1 MSRTM
6 QRPGTRSEARPA
18 ASDDQPPSPAVVSL
32 AAPTRRRPSW
42 VVAGVLLVGLSA
54 LLAAW
59 VFNATSK
66 TMSVMVAARDIE
78 PGEVIDSS
86 DLRVVEMGR
95 TGGLRAIQPSQQ
107 NLILGRA
114 ARGPI
119 PDGTVLNTD
128 LFADRGQ
135 VIPAGFVVV
144 GAALEAGAAPTS
156 RLSPGDEVDLLG
168 VAKSAA
174 ATPGEAST
182 AASLGSGTVWSVE
195 RVGSGSTSSK
205 LWVSVLVSSATQ
217 TAVAQAAA
225 DGRLRLSL
233 RGADG

>member
-6 QRPGTRSEARPA
+6 QRPSARIGSGQSDSNDR
-18 ASDDQPPSPAVVSL
+18 ASAPSVVSL
-32 AAPTRRRPSW
+32 SAPKRRRPSW

-59 VFNATSK
+59 VFNATSE
-66 TMSVMVAARDIE
+66 TMSVMVAARDIA
-78 PGEVIDSS
+78 PGEVIDAS

-95 TGGLRAIQPSQQ
+95 TSGLRAIQPSQQ
-107 NLILGRA
+107 DLIIGRA

-128 LFADRGQ
+128 LFAEKGQ

-144 GAALEAGAAPTS
+144 GASLDAGAAPTS
-156 RLSPGDEVDLLG
+156 RLSPGDQVDLLG
-168 VAKSAA
+168 VVKSAS
-174 ATPGEAST
+174 ATPGDAAT
-182 AASLGSGTVWSVE
+182 ATLLGSGTVWSVE
-195 RVGSGSTSSK
+195 RVGSGATSSK
-205 LWVSVLVSSATQ
+205 LWVSVLVPSDVQA
-217 TAVAQAAA
+217 AVAQAAA

-233 RGADG
+233 RGAGG

>member
-6 QRPGTRSEARPA
+6 QRPSVRTETRSGQGVDQ
-18 ASDDQPPSPAVVSL
+18 ASAPSVVSL
-32 AAPTRRRPSW
+32 SAPKRRRPSW
-42 VVAGVLLVGLSA
+42 VLAGVLLVGLSA

-59 VFNATSK
+59 VFNVTSE
-66 TMSVMVAARDIE
+66 TMGVMVAAHDMA

-86 DLRVVEMGR
+86 DLHVVEMGR

-107 NLILGRA
+107 GLIIGRA

-119 PDGTVLNTD
+119 PEGTVLNTD
-128 LFADRGQ
+128 LFAEKGQ

-144 GAALEAGAAPTS
+144 GASLDPGAAPTS
-156 RLSPGDEVDLLG
+156 KLSAGDRVNMLG
-168 VAKSAA
+168 VVKATSAA
-174 ATPGEAST
+174 PGEAT
-182 AASLGSGTVWSVE
+182 VATVLGSGTVWSVE

-205 LWVSVLVSSATQ
+205 LWVSVLVPVDAQS
-217 TAVAQAAA
+217 AVAQAAA

-233 RGADG
+233 VGAGG